1 MLLSA
6 EGHAPGLKRVPAG
19 DREVE
24 VLMSIANPR
33 LLLIGDLLTEQERVI
48 LLGLSMGK
56 LRPSLVVGAE
66 GHETHAT
73 RTSEGTH
80 FDRGSHPVV
89 SRVENRVATLIG
101 CPLTHIEPLQV
112 LHYREG
118 GEYRPHFDWF
128 DAALPGAER
137 ATEIGG
143 QRIATLIMY
152 LASADDGGATIF
164 PSLGLELNIRPG
176 QGVYFENKNSKGE
189 MDRLTLHGGS
199 PVRSGEKWIATAW
212 VRERPYVRPAA

>member
-1 MLLSA
+1 MLLSG
-6 EGHAPGLKRVPAG
+6 EGHSAGLRRVGGG

-24 VLMSIANPR
+24 VLMSIVNPR
-33 LLLIGDLLTEQERVI
+33 VVLLGDLLTEQERVI

-89 SRVENRVATLIG
+89 SRVEQRVAQVIG

-112 LHYREG
+112 LRYNEG

-128 DAALPGAER
+128 DNALPGADR
-137 ATEIGG
+137 ATQIGG

-164 PSLGLELNIRPG
+164 PAIGLELNIRPG
-176 QGVYFENKNSKGE
+176 QGVYFENRNTKGE

-199 PVRSGEKWIATAW
+199 PVKTGEKWIATAW
-212 VRERPYVRPAA
+212 VREHPYVRPA